1 MEDEIKEIVAY
12 VKQFEDIKM
21 MSFKLTQQYLYH
33 RKQVDADI
41 AAIKEDYSEKKWFAT
56 GEEAATVLTLL
67 LPIEEPEI
75 TS

>member
-1 MEDEIKEIVAY
+1 
-12 VKQFEDIKM
+12 

-75 TS
+75 TF